1 MHASRIVARV
11 LDGVQDLMHASR
23 WRALH
28 DVADAAVSG
37 ASLSLTNL
45 ALRTTRPTT
54 LRHRVKCVDRLLGNA
69 HLGLERQSLYA
80 ALARRWLSGLPQL
93 LIVVDWSSL
102 TADLRWHWLRASVVV
117 EGRSLTLYEEVH
129 PRTHL
134 GNWQVHRRFLE
145 RLALILPPST
155 LPPIVL
161 TDAGFRNPWFR
172 LIAQRGWHWI
182 GRVRNRD
189 FVRQTPQAPW
199 FPAKQL
205 YRRARAQAQDFGA
218 YETVRNNPLGCRLV
232 LIKNPPKGRK
242 RRYPSGKEQ
251 RNSEARKIS
260 ARYREPW
267 LLTCDRTLDHLSAQ
281 SIVKLYAPLPA
292 ASLGY
297 LASLLGYG
305 APHLK
310 PLRAGVLKTA
320 TERYAHAE
328 VAGQRW
334 FWPADEKPLS
344 RRHATDDAVRLLA
357 PFDPIVW
364 DRRRFELLW
373 GWAYRFEAYT
383 PAAKRLMGHY
393 ALPLLWGEDVIGW
406 ANVKVLDGRLVPEL
420 GFVGSRP
427 RSALFSAGLD
437 DELARMS
444 AFLGLAG

>member
-172 LIAQRGWHWI
+172 LIAQHGWHWI

-205 YRRARAQAQDFGA
+205 YRRARAQAQDLGA

-281 SIVKLYAPLPA
+281 SIVKLYAQRMRIEQQFRDTKNVT
-292 ASLGY
+292 LGMGLSHNRSAGATRLQTLLLIAHIAQ
-297 LASLLGYG
+297 LA
-305 APHLK
+305 
-310 PLRAGVLKTA
+310 LRLIG
-320 TERYAHAE
+320 E
-328 VAGQRW
+328 
-334 FWPADEKPLS
+334 
-344 RRHATDDAVRLLA
+344 
-357 PFDPIVW
+357 
-364 DRRRFELLW
+364 
-373 GWAYRFEAYT
+373 
-383 PAAKRLMGHY
+383 AAKARQLELQFMST
-393 ALPLLWGEDVIGW
+393 
-406 ANVKVLDGRLVPEL
+406 GRKDRAEISVMT
-420 GFVGSRP
+420 
-427 RSALFSAGLD
+427 
-437 DELARMS
+437 LARRLIASPALLRQLGDPWRHLLTLREQVANAIHHAAQS
-444 AFLGLAG
+444 A

>member
-205 YRRARAQAQDFGA
+205 YRRAKAQAQDLGA

-281 SIVKLYAPLPA
+281 SIVKLYAQRMRIEQQFRDTKNVT
-292 ASLGY
+292 LGMGLSHNRSAGATRLQTLLLIAHIAQ
-297 LASLLGYG
+297 LA
-305 APHLK
+305 
-310 PLRAGVLKTA
+310 LRLIG
-320 TERYAHAE
+320 E
-328 VAGQRW
+328 
-334 FWPADEKPLS
+334 
-344 RRHATDDAVRLLA
+344 
-357 PFDPIVW
+357 
-364 DRRRFELLW
+364 
-373 GWAYRFEAYT
+373 
-383 PAAKRLMGHY
+383 AAKARQLELQFMST
-393 ALPLLWGEDVIGW
+393 
-406 ANVKVLDGRLVPEL
+406 GRKDRAEISVMT
-420 GFVGSRP
+420 
-427 RSALFSAGLD
+427 
-437 DELARMS
+437 LARRLIASPALLRQLGDPWRHLLTLREQVANAIHHAAQS
-444 AFLGLAG
+444 A